1 MKIRNTVNLV
11 LLLKSQMLIKNLEIV
26 KDIYIY
32 IYIYIVWILEI
43 KGVKILLLNVL
54 YSIKIYKCCS
64 RIVNNNQTLPLSFCD
79 SFSNS
84 NSFLSVLGNAH
95 LALWYSRLSILN
107 LSISKHPMGLL
118 GILHIRLCLCL

>member
-26 KDIYIY
+26 KD
-32 IYIYIVWILEI
+32 IYIVWILEI

>member
-26 KDIYIY
+26 KD
-32 IYIYIVWILEI
+32 IYIVWILEI

-84 NSFLSVLGNAH
+84 YSFLSVLGNAH

-118 GILHIRLCLCL
+118 GILHIRLCICL